1 MGIKSSAEITRIL
14 KKRWDKGKDSDK
26 SDWKVLAGMNPK
38 GRYDMFIS
46 DPERV
51 WQLKTEQTGKNEAIG
66 FGLEVGKIDNEL
78 KELMGMGA
86 PVPFGLISP
95 QKNSNLAI
103 VLAGVQQYSSDSTH
117 TLCKEYISEKQAKL
131 DDKLDMEIE
140 RLSGDPVLRRKYRE
154 QKERESKS
162 YQ

>member
-1 MGIKSSAEITRIL
+1 
-14 KKRWDKGKDSDK
+14 
-26 SDWKVLAGMNPK
+26 
-38 GRYDMFIS
+38 
-46 DPERV
+46 
-51 WQLKTEQTGKNEAIG
+51 
-66 FGLEVGKIDNEL
+66 
-78 KELMGMGA
+78 MGMGA

-95 QKNSNLAI
+95 QKKPNLAI

-162 YQ
+162 YLQVVKTTRLHKIGTRPERIIFDNRTQMNADNQDFKLNFGTKPEVKREAFDNLREQFSA